1 MNLGNIEK
9 YFRERRRISLLE
21 IFNSSNSPC
30 QDHFGRLHKKWDWH
44 QHYTSTSGVGIN
56 LTLSTHLKAG
66 SLTERMP
73 AAPEVPQQ
81 SPMQGLS
88 WLNVP
93 QHKYSNGKWW
103 VYLTWQDHWLMKK
116 ELALTRNFDV
126 KSFNSDHFRNG
137 ESGTGRIGWVV
148 GPRLVEVV
156 ISGER
161 VRCRVPDF
169 RSTRLALSAK
179 QKLKPRLLAKLCK
192 SRWAQWPS
200 GCSWEKTMKTKKIP
214 GSHPPRANLK

>member
-214 GSHPPRANLK
+214 GSHPAPG